1 MKQFA
6 GLIVFLF
13 VWSSCTLS
21 PIDKVQQTIETQAKL
36 LVDSGYIEKKY
47 IVFEDYFF
55 NDLYRIYLIGDTE
68 CPLDNS

>member
-36 LVDSGYIEKKY
+36 LVDSGYIEKN
-47 IVFEDYFF
+47 ILF
-55 NDLYRIYLIGDTE
+55 LRIIFLMICTG
-68 CPLDNS
+68 SI

>member
-13 VWSSCTLS
+13 VWSGCTLS

-36 LVDSGYIEKKY
+36 LVDSGYIEKNMS
-47 IVFEDYFF
+47 F
-55 NDLYRIYLIGDTE
+55 LRIISLTICIGFI
-68 CPLDNS
+68 